1 MNTPNNNAAPAPAA
15 IKPPVAPI
23 STEGL
28 RAAILAF
35 SANPRNGFCE
45 VQTRTIAY
53 FAENVAC
60 QSFLDA
66 SAASIAWHKAAKL
79 LYNDTLD
86 PKTFNSP
93 YSMEGKQSE
102 HTLAAVVFGTM
113 PREFAEAVM
122 RIHVTSDL
130 YKPMDRS
137 LRREPFFGKR

>member
-1 MNTPNNNAAPAPAA
+1 MNPTTIP
-15 IKPPVAPI
+15 PPVAPI
-23 STEGL
+23 STAGL
-28 RAAILAF
+28 RDAILAF
-35 SANPRNGFCE
+35 SANTRNGFCE

-66 SAASIAWHKAAKL
+66 AAASMAWHKAAKL
-79 LYNDTLD
+79 LYKDTLD
-86 PKTFNSP
+86 PKTLNSP

-122 RIHVTSDL
+122 RIHVISDTCKSWC
-130 YKPMDRS
+130 KPMDRS
-137 LRREPFFGKR
+137 SRRDPFFVKWWSR